1 MKNINYIFKPLLL
14 TTLLVFSV
22 SNVHAGSKVVL
33 IASKDV
39 KIEKL
44 SKNELE
50 RIFLGKTTIWEDG
63 TRIQVGL
70 SNSDDEK
77 TENFL
82 KNFIGKNKRRF
93 KKYWLKLVFAGYGIA
108 PKFFK
113 DDEKAI
119 NYTKKQEGVIT
130 FISSKK
136 LDDIKGVKVISI
148 D

>member
-1 MKNINYIFKPLLL
+1 MMKITHILKPLVIV
-14 TTLLVFSV
+14 TLLSYTA
-22 SNVHAGSKVVL
+22 NADANSKGIL
-33 IASKDV
+33 IASEDV

-44 SKNELE
+44 SKNEIE

-70 SNSDDEK
+70 SNSDDLA
-77 TENFL
+77 TESFL
-82 KNFIGKNKRRF
+82 KEFIGKNKRRF

-119 NYTKKQEGVIT
+119 KYTKQQDGVIT

-136 LDDIKGVKVISI
+136 LDNTDGLKIISI